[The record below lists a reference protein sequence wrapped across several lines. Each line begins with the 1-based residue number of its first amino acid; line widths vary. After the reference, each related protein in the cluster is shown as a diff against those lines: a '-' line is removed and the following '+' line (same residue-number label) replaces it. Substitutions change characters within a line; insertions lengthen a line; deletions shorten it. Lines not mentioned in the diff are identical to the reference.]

1 MNEIFISQWDDLN
14 IITGLIS
21 IRLLRDQ
28 IINYE

>member
-14 IITGLIS
+14 IITVLIS

-28 IINYE
+28 IINYK